1 MPRGRSTTSAL
12 SDSSDMD
19 IDGTA
24 ESEIAKLQRQFR
36 IMEGDRQAYSIQARE
51 QIRKQQQE
59 LDKLLKEQQEL
70 HQNLGL
76 CKSLSRQQQD
86 SEEARSLCALLE
98 QQDLL
103 EEKLG
108 KEKQYQKQLEK
119 EISDMELKLVGL
131 RKGQASTSGT
141 QRSEVGRTQKAI
153 RTLEYKLDRALTHFN
168 EQLTKNSHLR
178 EELQILH
185 IERVRFKQLHNRL
198 DKELQDVHKKIAEM
212 IHLSTTA
219 YDSRVEAQ
227 SKITMMREKAVKDL
241 TQYNAEMKE
250 LERVIAHEYIL
261 KEFMTTK
268 CSERSGQDDGH
279 ETGQRQ
285 FSEVKEQRRTDSGE
299 GSLDALEEVIE
310 RIQMVTGEN
319 NLDMLITRF
328 IQVEDRNFALF
339 NFVNEQN
346 NEAETLRDE
355 VTQIQEEMEQ
365 FRMKGWQEEQDHRT
379 LLRHADEQQNEVESQ
394 VEDYETQASI
404 LSKILDELKTGVN
417 STFSKMKCDGSVIED
432 MLGSSTGISEN
443 NIMSYL
449 GLVEQKTNELLSI
462 QAFLNSKDLEKDY
475 NPKDLPKFLLGQ
487 NPELLEQKSSIQP
500 MVNSVDHDAEESV
513 TDEEEQPL
521 SLGELRRR
529 IMKGVLQ
536 RGSSVQQAV
545 TKTSKVSQQFDGQQ
559 RSLEDELI

>member
-285 FSEVKEQRRTDSGE
+285 CKEQRRTDSGE

-529 IMKGVLQ
+529 IMKGV
-536 RGSSVQQAV
+536 
-545 TKTSKVSQQFDGQQ
+545 K
-559 RSLEDELI
+559 